1 MKMRNIT
8 WNDVGTIDCEIEHP
22 VHGWI
27 PFTADPNDVES
38 HGREAFSDCLKLPEI
53 ASQRPNNPRAYP
65 IPPELKAEDMEVL
78 EVVEGQVVLSEA
90 KKAQMIA
97 KREYDNL
104 VTQAQGMLA
113 GFSGLR
119 ENLGL
124 QVEALVRNDSVVLN
138 ELRSKFEFAKYLEY
152 RKEVS
157 MSDGL
162 VPILVRNNRDEL
174 EIKMVSFG
182 TVPSGMIQVLPFGF
196 GPDDLEFVSYK
207 DGDLKLDLE
216 GRLNKFKLV
225 ERDFETARARDEWN
239 EKGIIERFSEAYL
252 GRG

>member
-1 MKMRNIT
+1 MAKYLVKDQEGNLVKIGAT
-8 WNDVGTIDCEIEHP
+8 GFTPPDSIL
-22 VHGWI
+22 I
-27 PFTADPNDVES
+27 PKDLEDEDQAWLKVEDTADPETGETSKVVTVDE
-38 HGREAFSDCLKLPEI
+38 
-53 ASQRPNNPRAYP
+53 
-65 IPPELKAEDMEVL
+65 ELKTKML
-78 EVVEGQVVLSEA
+78 
-90 KKAQMIA
+90 A